1 MKDQSKFMKKVKVL
15 IIGSGSSDLIVN
27 TSEENFK
34 KYCNKHELEEDLDFE
49 KSEDDDEWDYEIF
62 NQIFFDDI
70 CELEPDLP
78 FISFVKYRV
87 YDENA
92 TVIGGNYVESA
103 YLGTK
108 DIVRLNRYIDISQ
121 YKSLEADFPL
131 VYKDLYDNTCIILKE
146 EDGQNNVFDWQT
158 EINKIVTDK
167 KLILK
172 ILKSKNYICQGE
184 YNFLTEN
191 FNFEN
196 YFQEYIPGRES

>member
-1 MKDQSKFMKKVKVL
+1 MKKVKVL

-34 KYCNKHELEEDLDFE
+34 KYCHKHELEEDLDWE
-49 KSEDDDEWDYEIF
+49 KSEDDDEWDYEIY

-92 TVIGGNYVESA
+92 AVIGGNYVESA

-108 DIVRLNRYIDISQ
+108 DIVRLNTNIDIST

-131 VYKDLYDNTCIILKE
+131 VYKDLYDYTCIILKE
-146 EDGQNNVFDWQT
+146 EDGQNNVFEWQT

-172 ILKSKNYICQGE
+172 ILKSKNYIWQGE